1 MINSSTG
8 DQDHPD
14 QWISGGGS
22 HLMGSHDNWGQVSD
36 NDDEM
41 MMMTTTCDI
50 KTQKVSIWF

>member
-50 KTQKVSIWF
+50 KTQKVSI

>member
-14 QWISGGGS
+14 KWISGGGS

-36 NDDEM
+36 NDDDDVRYQH
-41 MMMTTTCDI
+41 TDRRN
-50 KTQKVSIWF
+50 VSI